1 MSQNPRPRLGEP
13 IRTAVVVVECQEGVL
28 GESSVLPALAASAE
42 ELVGSLSGLLNEAR
56 RARIPVVHATYAGPL
71 GGSAQG
77 TAPLW
82 RALAPL
88 TDGWDDD
95 HPATGVL
102 SVLLGDGDLVLPRH
116 HGLNPARGT
125 ELLPVLR
132 GKGVDTIV
140 LTGVSVNLALPLIAG
155 EATESGF
162 HVVVPQGAVAGTPA
176 DYAEDALK
184 NTLGMLA
191 TLVTISDLT
200 AHWGSGI

>member
-13 IRTAVVVVECQEGVL
+13 SRTAVVVVECQEGVL
-28 GESSVLPALAASAE
+28 GESSVLPALAGSAVE
-42 ELVGSLSGLLNEAR
+42 MVGRLRGLLDHAR
-56 RARIPVVHATYAGPL
+56 SARVPVVHATFAGPL
-71 GGSAQG
+71 GGSARG

-82 RALAPL
+82 RTLASL
-88 TDGWDDD
+88 TDGWNDD
-95 HPATGVL
+95 HPATRVL
-102 SVLLGDGDLVLPRH
+102 PGLLGDGDLVLPRH

-140 LTGVSVNLALPLIAG
+140 LTGVSVNLALPLFAG

-162 HVVVPQGAVAGTPA
+162 HVVVPRGAIAGTPS
-176 DYAEDALK
+176 DYAEAALK

-191 TLVTISDLT
+191 TVVTISDLT
-200 AHWGSGI
+200 SHWGAAS